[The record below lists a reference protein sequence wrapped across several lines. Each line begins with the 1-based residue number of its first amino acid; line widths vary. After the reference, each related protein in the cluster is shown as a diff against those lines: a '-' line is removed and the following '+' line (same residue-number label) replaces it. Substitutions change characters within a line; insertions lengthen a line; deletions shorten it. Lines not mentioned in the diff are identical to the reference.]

1 MDRLDNIISDLKYL
15 LDTLIVYR
23 SIVESGD
30 CNVCKAKKDC
40 KYVPRLGQQVR
51 YNCPFYEEM
60 NDDER
65 RSD

>member
-23 SIVESGD
+23 SIVGSGD
-30 CNVCKAKKDC
+30 CNVCKAKKGC

-60 NDDER
+60 NDDE
-65 RSD
+65 